1 MRVFLVGRAKD
12 RDRVRAE
19 LLDAGFEIVA
29 DSEAVTDTA
38 APPPPVDAIV
48 TATAERTFRAGDVRT
63 SDGTA
68 LGSAALDDS
77 TALDVEPLTA
87 REQDVLAL
95 LVEGLPNKAIAHAL
109 GISDQT
115 VKFHVAAI
123 TGKLGA
129 ANRTDAV
136 RRAIGRGLVAI

>member
-1 MRVFLVGRAKD
+1 MRVVLVGRPED
-12 RDRVRAE
+12 RDRVREE
-19 LLDAGFEIVA
+19 LLGAGFEIVRESTIVGDGA
-29 DSEAVTDTA
+29 SFSRW
-38 APPPPVDAIV
+38 VDAVV
-48 TATAERTFRAGDVRT
+48 TATAGRTVGPGDVAH
-63 SDGTA
+63 SG
-68 LGSAALDDS
+68 GSAPVPRALDDS
-77 TALDVEPLTA
+77 MLTSIEPLTA
-87 REQDVLAL
+87 REHDVLGL

-136 RRAIGRGLVAI
+136 RRAIRRGLVAI